1 MNKKILWAAVL
12 GIIILVFGVSFWSN
26 REFST
31 NTAGPGSSGVADRE
45 VKLSDQK
52 SERTIQPTSAALP
65 TPTIPPYSLRVDDI
79 SGSFIIL
86 VNEKG
91 SKLRLSNNPNMVKVF
106 RQQGTSLVPASI
118 SDIKVG
124 QQVTVKAVIPGK
136 ESHIILP

>member
-1 MNKKILWAAVL
+1 MNKKILWAAIL
-12 GIIILVFGVSFWSN
+12 GIIILVFGVSFWFKRGLSS
-26 REFST
+26 ST
-31 NTAGPGSSGVADRE
+31 TEPGSSGVADRE
-45 VKLSDQK
+45 VKLFDQK

-79 SGSFIIL
+79 SESFIIL